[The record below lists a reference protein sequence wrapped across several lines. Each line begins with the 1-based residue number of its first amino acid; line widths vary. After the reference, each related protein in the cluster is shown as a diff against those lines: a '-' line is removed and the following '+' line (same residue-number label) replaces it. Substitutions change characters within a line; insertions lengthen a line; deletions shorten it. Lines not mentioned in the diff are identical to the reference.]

1 MNANLGCNA
10 ANNRALGALKVAP
23 GMAQLEFDEGLGK
36 QLEAMYRRRDV
47 IRRRLVM
54 NALSAQPGEDVVD
67 VGCGPGFYLTELAEQ
82 VGPQGSVALEDAV
95 ERSRGPRPCPPD
107 WNTF

>member
-1 MNANLGCNA
+1 
-10 ANNRALGALKVAP
+10 
-23 GMAQLEFDEGLGK
+23 MAQLEFDEGLGK

-67 VGCGPGFYLTELAEQ
+67 VGC
-82 VGPQGSVALEDAV
+82 
-95 ERSRGPRPCPPD
+95 RSRGPRRCPPD

>member
-1 MNANLGCNA
+1 
-10 ANNRALGALKVAP
+10 
-23 GMAQLEFDEGLGK
+23 MAQLEFDEGLGK

-54 NALSAQPGEDVVD
+54 NALTAQPGEDVVD

-95 ERSRGPRPCPPD
+95 ERARGPRPCPPD